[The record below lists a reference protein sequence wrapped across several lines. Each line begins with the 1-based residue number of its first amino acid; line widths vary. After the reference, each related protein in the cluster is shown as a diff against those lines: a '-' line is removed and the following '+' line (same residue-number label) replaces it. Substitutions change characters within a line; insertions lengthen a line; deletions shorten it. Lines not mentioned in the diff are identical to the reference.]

1 MDINVERNGLD
12 LKMWRWRQSKTEA
25 NYNGCRSC
33 VSRICSFDMFLKWK
47 PIYSKNGSVYFIF
60 NRVRFSKL
68 IEADVEVIC
77 CIKRKNGNRNNKATR
92 GSFCSMVYKD
102 LN

>member
-1 MDINVERNGLD
+1 MKLCDSDRS
-12 LKMWRWRQSKTEA
+12 LK
-25 NYNGCRSC
+25 
-33 VSRICSFDMFLKWK
+33 MFLKWK

-60 NRVRFSKL
+60 DPVRFSKL

-92 GSFCSMVYKD
+92 GSFCSVVYKVK
-102 LN
+102 N